1 MTQNIPNTS
10 YLRQLDGLRFIA
22 VSMVLVDHWSGDA
35 LQFPI
40 SYLGVC
46 MFFVLSGFLITR
58 ILLQAKEKDSN
69 LQRSH
74 KFSLKQF
81 FIRRTVRIFPIYYLT
96 ILVLFI
102 LNVEPV
108 REKIWW
114 YLTYSTNIYIA
125 IKQTWLGSSDHLW
138 SLAVEEQFYL
148 FFPFIIFFVPKRY
161 LTKILI
167 GFIIFS
173 VVLRLFFYLNGIEWM
188 TPYVL
193 MPTCLDAFG
202 MGGLLAYFYFN
213 KNEQVKTFIT
223 NKFLLAL
230 SLILYIGIVIWGK
243 QFPEGH
249 NIITVVF
256 LRLFESLF
264 SLFLVGNAVYGFGG
278 VTKTLLENNISVYL
292 GRISYGIYIYHKFI
306 YNHYH
311 NSPSNPVIKLLN
323 KLPTIDGNMTLK
335 IIFLYLITIAVASI
349 SWYLIEKPINKWK
362 DKFSY

>member
-1 MTQNIPNTS
+1 MTQSTSNTS
-10 YLRQLDGLRFIA
+10 YLKQLDGLRFLA
-22 VSMVLVDHWSGDA
+22 VTMVLVDHWSGDM

-58 ILLQAKEKDSN
+58 ILLQSKQKDEETGGKHNKSI
-69 LQRSH
+69 
-74 KFSLKQF
+74 KKF
-81 FIRRTVRIFPIYYLT
+81 FIRRTIRIFPIYYLT
-96 ILVLFI
+96 ILVLFL
-102 LNVEPV
+102 LNIEPV

-148 FFPFIIFFVPKRY
+148 FFPFIVFFISS
-161 LTKILI
+161 KILPKVLW
-167 GFIIFS
+167 GFIFLS
-173 VVLRLFFYLNGIEWM
+173 VGLRLFFYLNETAWM

-193 MPTCLDAFG
+193 TPTCLDAFG
-202 MGGLLAYFYFN
+202 MGGLLAYFYFH
-213 KNEQVKTFIT
+213 KSEKLKQIIT
-223 NKFLLAL
+223 NKIWLMISLL
-230 SLILYIGIVIWGK
+230 LYIGIVIWGK

-264 SLFLVGNAVYGFGG
+264 SLFFVGNAVYGFEGT
-278 VTKTLLENNISVYL
+278 TKKILENRAFVYI

-311 NSPSNPVIKLLN
+311 NSPANPVVKLLN
-323 KLPTIDGNMTLK
+323 KLPLIEQNMTLK
-335 IIFLYLITIAVASI
+335 IIFLYLITIAVATV
-349 SWYLIEKPINKWK
+349 SWYIIEKPINNLKE
-362 DKFSY
+362 KFNY